1 MYLYIET
8 LKQRLDAINQLRVDR
23 ALAAMGP
30 AFQQVYS
37 LLPTL
42 LHYHH
47 PLMPGY
53 LDGNVPKGICLYT
66 PDETQRHYLNEL
78 ELYRGMSVQDPPKGE
93 LPITGVYT
101 MGSTSSVGQSCSS
114 DLDIWVCHQS
124 WLDSEER
131 QLLQR
136 KCSLLE
142 NWAASLGVEVS
153 FFLIDENRFRHNE
166 SGSLGGEDC
175 GSTQHILLLDE
186 FYRTAVRLA
195 GKRILWNMVPCDEE
209 EHYDDYVMTLYAQ
222 GVLTP
227 NEWLDL
233 GGLSSLS
240 AEEYFGA
247 SLWQLYKSI
256 DSPYKAVLK
265 TLLLE
270 AYSWEYPNPRLLAK
284 DIKQRL
290 HDGEIVS
297 FGLDPYCMMLERV
310 TEYLTAI
317 EDFTRLDLVRRCFY
331 LKVCEKL
338 SRERACVGWRRAVL
352 SQLVSEWGWDEA
364 RLAMLDNRA
373 NWKIDQVRE
382 AHNELLDA
390 MMQSYRNL
398 IRFARRN
405 NLSVSASPQDI
416 GVLTRKLYTAFEAL
430 PGKVTLVNPQISP
443 DLSEPNLTFIY
454 VPPGRANRSG
464 WYLYN
469 QAPTIHT
476 IIGHQPL
483 EYNRYLNKLVSWT
496 YFNGLL
502 TDRTRVYIHNGESH
516 CDEQK
521 LHELVHDVS
530 QNFPIRLPAPTPR
543 ALYSPC
549 EIRHLAII
557 VNLEQDPTADFA
569 DQVVHFD
576 MSKLDV
582 FSFGQEQKCLVGSID
597 LLYRNSWN
605 EVRTLHFSGEQ
616 SVLEALKT
624 ILGKMHQDAAPPSG
638 VEVFCY
644 SRHLRGLIST
654 RIRQLVSE
662 CIELRLTTNRQDPGR
677 FKALRLAGQTWGL
690 FFERLNVSVQK
701 LENAVEFYGAISNNK
716 LRGFPVKISTETGHL
731 PDVVDGYASEG
742 IIQFFFENR
751 DDNGFNI
758 YVLDESNRVEIYSGC
773 EGSKE
778 DLIRDVSRFY
788 SSSHDRFTYGSSFIN
803 FNLPQFYQILKTDG
817 KTQVTPFHST
827 MFSQPVAEE
836 PRDTAYPD
844 FHADVR
850 PLQYQAAGQRG

>member
-23 ALAAMGP
+23 ALAAMKP
-30 AFQQVYS
+30 AFQRVYS

-42 LHYHH
+42 LHHHH

-53 LDGNVPKGICLYT
+53 LNGNVPHGICLYT
-66 PDETQRHYLNEL
+66 PDETQQDYLNDL
-78 ELYRGMSVQDPPKGE
+78 EDKWGSPFDKPASGE
-93 LPITGVYT
+93 LPITGVYS
-101 MGSTSSVGQSCSS
+101 MGSTSSIGQSCSS

-124 WLDSEER
+124 WLDNEER
-131 QLLQR
+131 TRLQQ
-136 KCSLLE
+136 KCSLVE
-142 NWAASLGVEVS
+142 KWAASMGVEVS

-195 GKRILWNMVPCDEE
+195 GKRILWNMVPGEE
-209 EHYDDYVMTLYAQ
+209 EAHYDEYVLSLYAQ
-222 GVLTP
+222 GALTP

-270 AYSWEYPNPRLLAK
+270 AYSWEYPNTQLLAT
-284 DIKQRL
+284 DIKHRL
-290 HDGEIVS
+290 HQGEIVS
-297 FGLDPYCMMLERV
+297 FGLDAYCMMLERV
-310 TEYLTAI
+310 TRYLTDI
-317 EDFTRLDLVRRCFY
+317 NDTTRLDLARRCFY

-338 SRERACVGWRRAVL
+338 SLAKACVGWRREIL
-352 SQLVSEWGWDEA
+352 SQLVSEWCWSEE

-373 NWKIDQVRE
+373 NWKIERVRE

-416 GVLTRKLYTAFEAL
+416 GVLTRKLYAAFEAL

-443 DLSEPNLTFIY
+443 DLSENDLTFIH
-454 VPPGRANRSG
+454 VPVGRANRTG

-469 QAPTIHT
+469 QAPAMDSIVS
-476 IIGHQPL
+476 HQPL
-483 EYNRYLNKLVSWT
+483 EYNRYLNKLVAWA

-502 TDRTRVYIHNGESH
+502 TPQTRLHIKSGNL
-516 CDEQK
+516 CDTAK
-521 LHELVHDVS
+521 LQELVADVS
-530 QNFPIRLPAPTPR
+530 HHFPLRLPAPTPK

-557 VNLEQDPTADFA
+557 VNLENDPTAAFRN
-569 DQVVHFD
+569 QVVHFD
-576 MSKLDV
+576 FRKLDV
-582 FSFGQEQKCLVGSID
+582 FSFGQQQQCLVGSID

-624 ILGKMHQDAAPPSG
+624 ILGKMHQDAAPPES

-644 SRHLRGLIST
+644 SQHLRGLIRT
-654 RIRQLVSE
+654 RIQQLVSE
-662 CIELRLTTNRQDPGR
+662 CIELRLSSTRLEPGR
-677 FKALRLAGQTWGL
+677 FKAVRVAGQTWGL
-690 FFERLNVSVQK
+690 FFERLSVSVQK

-716 LRGFPVKISTETGHL
+716 LHGLSIKVETDQVHL
-731 PDVVDGYASEG
+731 PPVVDGFASEG
-742 IIQFFFENR
+742 IIQFFFEDTS
-751 DDNGFNI
+751 DDKGFNI
-758 YVLDESNRVEIYSGC
+758 YILDESNRVEVYHHC

-778 DLIRDVSRFY
+778 ELVRDVSRFY

-803 FNLPQFYQILKTDG
+803 FNLPQFYQIVQLDG
-817 KTQVTPFHST
+817 RTQVIPFRSNVLSSLCVT
-827 MFSQPVAEE
+827 VADGAAQPLKQQ
-836 PRDTAYPD
+836 
-844 FHADVR
+844 FQLH
-850 PLQYQAAGQRG
+850 

>member
-8 LKQRLDAINQLRVDR
+8 LKQRLDAINQLRVER
-23 ALAAMGP
+23 ALSAMGP
-30 AFQQVYS
+30 AFQQVYT

-42 LHYHH
+42 LHFHH

-53 LDGNVPKGICLYT
+53 LEGNVPHGICFFT
-66 PDETQRHYLNEL
+66 PDEPQQNYLLHLEQRAPGSL
-78 ELYRGMSVQDPPKGE
+78 PPVTGSDQM
-93 LPITGVYT
+93 PITGLYT
-101 MGSTSSVGQSCSS
+101 MGSTSSIGQSCSS
-114 DLDIWVCHQS
+114 DLDIWVCHHS
-124 WLDSEER
+124 WLDASER
-131 QLLQR
+131 SQLQQ
-136 KCSLLE
+136 KCTLLE
-142 NWAASLGVEVS
+142 EWAASLGVEVS
-153 FFLIDENRFRHNE
+153 FFLIDENRFCHNE

-195 GKRILWNMVPCDEE
+195 GKRILWSMVPCEEE
-209 EHYDDYVMTLYAQ
+209 EHYDEYVLSLYAQ
-222 GVLTP
+222 GALTP

-270 AYSWEYPNPRLLAK
+270 AYSWEYPNTELLAM

-290 HDGEIVS
+290 HKGEIVS
-297 FGLDPYCMMLERV
+297 FGLDPYCMMLDRV
-310 TEYLTAI
+310 THYLEQIGDHA
-317 EDFTRLDLVRRCFY
+317 RLDLARRCFY
-331 LKVCEKL
+331 LKVCEKM
-338 SRERACVGWRRAVL
+338 SRARACVGWRREIL
-352 SQLVSEWGWDEA
+352 SQLVAHWGWDEA
-364 RLAMLDNRA
+364 LIRSLDNRA
-373 NWKIDQVRE
+373 NWKIGQVRE

-416 GVLTRKLYTAFEAL
+416 GVLTRKLYAAFEAL

-443 DLSEPNLTFIY
+443 DLSERDLTFIY
-454 VPPGRANRSG
+454 VPVGRANRSG

-469 QAPTIHT
+469 QAPTIDS
-476 IIGHQPL
+476 IVSHQPL
-483 EYNRYLNKLVSWT
+483 EYNRYLNKLVAWA

-502 TDRTRVYIHNGESH
+502 TEETRLHIKANSSQ
-516 CDEQK
+516 CDLNK
-521 LHELVHDVS
+521 LRELVRDVS
-530 QNFPIRLPAPTPR
+530 SHFPLRLSAPTPK

-557 VNLEQDPTADFA
+557 VNLEHDPTATFNN
-569 DQVVHFD
+569 QVVHFD
-576 MSKLDV
+576 FRQLDV
-582 FSFGQEQKCLVGSID
+582 FSFGEQQQCLVGSVD

-616 SVLEALKT
+616 AVLEALKT
-624 ILGKMHQDAAPPSG
+624 ILGKMHQDAAPPEA

-644 SRHLRGLIST
+644 SRHLRGLIRT
-654 RIRQLVSE
+654 RLQQLVSE
-662 CIELRLTTNRQDPGR
+662 CIDLRLSSSRQEAGR
-677 FKALRLAGQTWGL
+677 FKAVRVAGQTWGL
-690 FFERLNVSVQK
+690 FFERLSVSVQK

-716 LRGFPVKISTETGHL
+716 LHGLSMQVETDQAHL
-731 PDVVDGYASEG
+731 PAVVDGYASEG
-742 IIQFFFENR
+742 IIQFFFE
-751 DDNGFNI
+751 DGECDGFNI
-758 YVLDESNRVEIYSGC
+758 YILDESNRVEVYHHC

-778 DLIRDVSRFY
+778 ELVRDVSRFY

-803 FNLPQFYQILKTDG
+803 FNLPQFYQIVTVEGRAQVIPFRSKAVASPGAETEGDG
-817 KTQVTPFHST
+817 D
-827 MFSQPVAEE
+827 AA
-836 PRDTAYPD
+836 PRQQFKVY
-844 FHADVR
+844 
-850 PLQYQAAGQRG
+850 

>member
-23 ALAAMGP
+23 ALAAMKP
-30 AFQQVYS
+30 AFQRVYS

-42 LHYHH
+42 LHHHH

-53 LDGNVPKGICLYT
+53 LNGNVPHGICLYT
-66 PDETQRHYLNEL
+66 PDETQQDYLNDL
-78 ELYRGMSVQDPPKGE
+78 EDKWGSPFDKPASGE
-93 LPITGVYT
+93 LPITGVYS
-101 MGSTSSVGQSCSS
+101 MGSTSSIGQSCSS

-124 WLDSEER
+124 WLDNEER
-131 QLLQR
+131 TRLQQ

-142 NWAASLGVEVS
+142 KWAASMGVEVS

-195 GKRILWNMVPCDEE
+195 GKRILWNMVPGEE
-209 EHYDDYVMTLYAQ
+209 EAHYDEYVLSLYAQ
-222 GVLTP
+222 GALTP

-270 AYSWEYPNPRLLAK
+270 AYSWEYPNTQLLAT
-284 DIKQRL
+284 DIKHRL
-290 HDGEIVS
+290 HQGEIVS
-297 FGLDPYCMMLERV
+297 FGLDAYCMMLERV
-310 TEYLTAI
+310 TRYLTDI
-317 EDFTRLDLVRRCFY
+317 NDTTRLDLARRCFY

-338 SRERACVGWRRAVL
+338 SLAKACVGWRREIL
-352 SQLVSEWGWDEA
+352 SQLVSEWGWSEE

-373 NWKIDQVRE
+373 NWKIERVRE

-416 GVLTRKLYTAFEAL
+416 GVLTRKLYAAFEAL

-443 DLSEPNLTFIY
+443 DLSENDLTFIH
-454 VPPGRANRSG
+454 VPVGRANRTG

-469 QAPTIHT
+469 QAPAMDSIVS
-476 IIGHQPL
+476 HQPL
-483 EYNRYLNKLVSWT
+483 EYNRYLNKLVAWA

-502 TDRTRVYIHNGESH
+502 TPQTRLHIKSGNL
-516 CDEQK
+516 CDTAK
-521 LHELVHDVS
+521 LQELVADVS
-530 QNFPIRLPAPTPR
+530 HHFPLRLPAPTPK

-557 VNLEQDPTADFA
+557 VNLENDPTAAFRN
-569 DQVVHFD
+569 QVVHFD
-576 MSKLDV
+576 FRKLDV
-582 FSFGQEQKCLVGSID
+582 FSFGQQQQCLVGSID

-624 ILGKMHQDAAPPSG
+624 ILGKMHQDAAPPES

-644 SRHLRGLIST
+644 SQHLHGLIRT
-654 RIRQLVSE
+654 RIQQLVSE
-662 CIELRLTTNRQDPGR
+662 CIELRLSSTRLEPGR
-677 FKALRLAGQTWGL
+677 FKAVRVAGQTWGL
-690 FFERLNVSVQK
+690 FFERLSVSVQK

-716 LRGFPVKISTETGHL
+716 LHGLSIKVETDQVHL
-731 PDVVDGYASEG
+731 PPVVDGFASEG
-742 IIQFFFENR
+742 IIQFFFEDTS
-751 DDNGFNI
+751 DDKGFNI
-758 YVLDESNRVEIYSGC
+758 YILDESNRVEVYHHC

-778 DLIRDVSRFY
+778 ELVRDVSRFY

-803 FNLPQFYQILKTDG
+803 FNLPQFYQIVQLDG
-817 KTQVTPFHST
+817 RTQVIPFRSNVLSSLCVT
-827 MFSQPVAEE
+827 VADGAAQPLKQQ
-836 PRDTAYPD
+836 
-844 FHADVR
+844 FQLH
-850 PLQYQAAGQRG
+850 